1 MVLFVALSYEAAAA
15 LNCSSN
21 IYNIYIIYIY
31 CLVLHI
37 KGHCSVENCI
47 LFLALTTETNYIS
60 FKIISEHSISQIYF
74 MFMKAIN

>member
-1 MVLFVALSYEAAAA
+1 MVLFVTLNYEAAAA

-21 IYNIYIIYIY
+21 IYIYIY

-47 LFLALTTETNYIS
+47 LFLALTTETNCIS

-74 MFMKAIN
+74 MIMKAIN